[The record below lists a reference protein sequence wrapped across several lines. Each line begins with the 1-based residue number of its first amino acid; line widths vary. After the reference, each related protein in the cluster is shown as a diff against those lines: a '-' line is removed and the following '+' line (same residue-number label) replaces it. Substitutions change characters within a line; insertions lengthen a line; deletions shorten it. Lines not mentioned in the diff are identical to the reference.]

1 MATIVQTR
9 ARAQTAPRG
18 ARVIILLIVWIAI
31 TAFQFTAVAAF
42 AQVAG
47 ATDRDQIRAL
57 VARGTLRQLRRAD
70 FAPFRPA
77 LEEIYRETDYAP
89 RWLPAGT
96 AAGAV
101 LAEISDA
108 ASHGLDPADY
118 DVDWIGGEIRAI
130 QAGDRAPERI
140 ARADVALT
148 VSFCRF
154 LSDLSRGRVTPEQ
167 AGFKF
172 GRDEKPLDLP
182 ALVRSGMTTGRWHD
196 VVASAEPSFPLYRRL
211 KEALARYRS
220 FATVSPPPLPPLPS
234 GKRKIVPGESYA
246 GVAALSERLRL
257 VGDLPPATPA
267 PTDDKYQGALVDGV
281 RAFQSRHGLKD
292 DGVLGK
298 DTLDQ
303 LGTPVSAR
311 LRQIELSL
319 ERLRWLPEAPPGPLI
334 AVNIPSFRL
343 WAFAYGRNDVTPQ
356 VTMPVIVGRAMKA
369 RETPVFI
376 GEMHRVEFSPYWN
389 VTPAIQRGEIV
400 PKLERDG
407 AAGYW
412 NAEGLEAVSVD
423 GKGEPITVLDAKT
436 IEGLKSGA
444 LRVRQRP
451 GPKNALGGV
460 KFVLPN
466 TMNIYLH
473 STPAQELFS
482 QTRRDFSH
490 GCIRVEDPP
499 ALAAFVLRDQ
509 PAWTPERIR
518 DAMAAGKLNTV
529 SLAQPIPVVLFYTT
543 AIVDSVGRDLFSSD
557 IYGLD
562 TKLESALRTR

>member
-1 MATIVQTR
+1 MATIVRTR
-9 ARAQTAPRG
+9 ARAQTALRG
-18 ARVIILLIVWIAI
+18 GRVLILLIVLIAVA
-31 TAFQFTAVAAF
+31 AFQFTAGAAF
-42 AQVAG
+42 AQVTG

-57 VARGTLRQLRRAD
+57 VARGTLPQLRRAD
-70 FAPFRPA
+70 FARFRPA

-89 RWLPAGT
+89 RWLPSGSAP
-96 AAGAV
+96 GAM

-130 QAGDRAPERI
+130 QAGDRAPERV

-154 LSDLSRGRVTPEQ
+154 LSDLNRGRVTPEQ

-182 ALVRSGMTTGRWHD
+182 ALLRSGMTTGRWHD
-196 VVASAEPSFPLYRRL
+196 AVASAEPSFPLYRRL
-211 KEALARYRS
+211 EETLARYRS
-220 FATVSPPPLPPLPS
+220 FAAASLPPLPPLPA
-234 GKRKIVPGESYA
+234 GKRKIEPGESYA
-246 GVAALSERLRL
+246 GVGALSERLRL
-257 VGDLPPATPA
+257 VGDLPPAAAA

-298 DTLDQ
+298 DTLAE
-303 LGTPVSAR
+303 LSTPLSAR
-311 LRQIELSL
+311 VLQIELTL
-319 ERLRWLPEAPPGPLI
+319 ERLRWLPEMEPGPLL
-334 AVNIPSFRL
+334 AVNIPSFQL
-343 WAFAYGRNDVTPQ
+343 WAFAHGRDDVTAQ
-356 VTMPVIVGRAMKA
+356 LTMPVIVGRAMKA

-376 GEMHRVEFSPYWN
+376 GEMRYVEFSPYWN
-389 VTPAIQRGEIV
+389 VPPAIQRGEIV
-400 PKLERDG
+400 PKLERD
-407 AAGYW
+407 AAYW
-412 NAEGLEAVSVD
+412 DREGFEAVAVD
-423 GKGEPITVLDAKT
+423 GKGAPITALDAKT

-451 GPKNALGGV
+451 GAKNALGAV

-466 TMNIYLH
+466 TMDIYLH
-473 STPAQELFS
+473 STPAQQLFS

-490 GCIRVEDPP
+490 GCIRVADPP
-499 ALAAFVLRDQ
+499 ALAEFVLGDQ

-518 DAMAAGKLNTV
+518 DAMASGKASTATLTR
-529 SLAQPIPVVLFYTT
+529 PIPVVIFYAT
-543 AIVDSVGRDLFSSD
+543 AIVDATGRVLFTTD

-562 TKLESALRTR
+562 AKMLAALRAR

>member
-1 MATIVQTR
+1 MAIIVHTH
-9 ARAQTAPRG
+9 APALRRG
-18 ARVIILLIVWIAI
+18 ARVLILLMLWIAV
-31 TAFQFTAVAAF
+31 TALQFTAVAVF
-42 AQVAG
+42 AQVTG
-47 ATDRDQIRAL
+47 ATEGDQIRAL
-57 VARGTLRQLRRAD
+57 VARGTLPQLRRAD
-70 FAPFRPA
+70 FARFRPA

-89 RWLPAGT
+89 RWLPAGS
-96 AAGAV
+96 AASSM
-101 LAEISDA
+101 LAELSNA

-118 DVDWIGGEIRAI
+118 DVAWISGEVNAI
-130 QAGDRAPERI
+130 QAGDRAPERV

-154 LSDLSRGRVTPEQ
+154 LSDLNRGRVTPEQ

-182 ALVRSGMTTGRWHD
+182 ALLRSGVTTGRWHD
-196 VVASAEPSFPLYRRL
+196 AVAAAEPSFPLYRRL

-220 FATVSPPPLPPLPS
+220 FAAVSVPPLPPLPG
-234 GKRKIVPGESYA
+234 GKRKIEPGESYP

-257 VGDLPPATPA
+257 VGDLPPAAAA

-298 DTLDQ
+298 DTLAE
-303 LGTPVSAR
+303 LATPVSAR

-319 ERLRWLPEAPPGPLI
+319 ERLRWLPELPPGPLI

-343 WAFAYGRNDVTPQ
+343 WAFAYGRDEVTPQ
-356 VTMPVIVGRAMKA
+356 LTMPVIVGRAVKA

-376 GEMHRVEFSPYWN
+376 GQMRYVEFSPYWN
-389 VTPAIQRGEIV
+389 VPPAIQRSEIV

-412 NAEGLEAVSVD
+412 NGEGFEAVSID
-423 GKGEPITVLDAKT
+423 GKGAPITALDANT
-436 IEGLKSGA
+436 IAGLKSGA

-451 GPKNALGGV
+451 GQKNALGAV

-466 TMNIYLH
+466 TMDIYLH
-473 STPAQELFS
+473 STPAQQLFS
-482 QTRRDFSH
+482 ETRRDFSH

-518 DAMAAGKLNTV
+518 DAMAAGKLSTV
-529 SLAQPIPVVLFYTT
+529 TLTQPIPVVLFYTT
-543 AIVDSVGRDLFSSD
+543 AIVDSVGRDLFTSD

-562 TKLESALRTR
+562 AKLESALRTR

>member
-1 MATIVQTR
+1 MALYRGTR
-9 ARAQTAPRG
+9 SLS
-18 ARVIILLIVWIAI
+18 VLIAV
-31 TAFQFTAVAAF
+31 TVLQFTAAAAF
-42 AQVAG
+42 AQLPG

-57 VARGTLRQLRRAD
+57 VARGTLPQLRRAD
-70 FAPFRPA
+70 FARFRPA

-89 RWLPAGT
+89 RWLPTGSNPSAM
-96 AAGAV
+96 
-101 LAEISDA
+101 LAELATA

-118 DVDWIGGEIRAI
+118 DVVWIGGEVTAI
-130 QAGDRAPERI
+130 QAGDRSPERI
-140 ARADVALT
+140 ARADVALSAT
-148 VSFCRF
+148 FFRF
-154 LSDLSRGRVTPEQ
+154 LSDLDRGRVTPEQ

-172 GRDEKPLDLP
+172 SLDEKPLDLA
-182 ALVRSGMTTGRWHD
+182 ALVRSAMTTGHWHD
-196 VVASAEPSFPLYRRL
+196 AVAAAEPSFPLYRRL

-220 FATVSPPPLPPLPS
+220 FAAVSVPPLPPLPS
-234 GKRKIVPGESYA
+234 GKRKIEPGESYA
-246 GVAALSERLRL
+246 GVGALSERLRL
-257 VGDLPPATPA
+257 VGDLPPAAAA

-298 DTLDQ
+298 DTLEQ
-303 LGTPVSAR
+303 LGTPLSFR
-311 LRQIELSL
+311 LQQIELSM
-319 ERLRWLPEAPPGPLI
+319 ERLRWLPEVPPGPLI

-356 VTMPVIVGRAMKA
+356 LTMPVIVGRAVKA

-376 GEMHRVEFSPYWN
+376 GEMRYVEFSPYWN
-389 VTPAIQRGEIV
+389 VPPAIQRGEIV

-412 NAEGLEAVSVD
+412 NGEGFEAVSVD
-423 GKGEPITVLDAKT
+423 GKGAPITVLDAKT

-451 GPKNALGGV
+451 GAKNALGAV

-466 TMNIYLH
+466 TMDIYLH
-473 STPAQELFS
+473 STPAQQLFS

-509 PAWTPERIR
+509 PAWTTERIR
-518 DAMAAGKLNTV
+518 DAMAAGKLRTV
-529 SLAQPIPVVLFYTT
+529 TLTQPIPVVLFYTT
-543 AIVDSVGRDLFSSD
+543 AIVDSVGRDLFTSD

-562 TKLESALRTR
+562 AKLESALRTR